1 MPSVVFF
8 GTKPFLTR
16 RITISP
22 MVALAFNP
30 LSYNFNIEKPL
41 KGEFTATPY
50 FTYIVGS
57 NFDFSLTKRFRA
69 NIGGNVVGNTQPGI
83 PLTYSIT
90 IGSKF
95 QF

>member
-1 MPSVVFF
+1 MLAIAANP
-8 GTKPFLTR
+8 
-16 RITISP
+16 ITYTYNLQNPKENIFS
-22 MVALAFNP
+22 FN
-30 LSYNFNIEKPL
+30 
-41 KGEFTATPY
+41 PY

-69 NIGGNVVGNTQPGI
+69 NIGGNIVGNTQPRI